1 MVQHTLHSRR
11 RTIRDSLLTICG
23 RHRGSMPSRR
33 LRFYRKRGT
42 KGSTKEARVES
53 SVWTHGHANLAILR
67 DSEAISKNFRIKEIG
82 NEH

>member
-1 MVQHTLHSRR
+1 
-11 RTIRDSLLTICG
+11 
-23 RHRGSMPSRR
+23 MPSRR